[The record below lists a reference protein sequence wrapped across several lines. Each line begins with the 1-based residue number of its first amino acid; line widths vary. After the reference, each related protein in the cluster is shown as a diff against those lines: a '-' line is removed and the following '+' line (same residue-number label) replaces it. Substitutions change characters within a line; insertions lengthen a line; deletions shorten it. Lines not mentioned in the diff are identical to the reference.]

1 MSAASGKGRRPR
13 GGKITAAKS
22 SAIQNAETASKP
34 RPVPTASLRPNVILR
49 LRHITPANRTN
60 AATSILTY
68 AHQTSNSENTEG
80 FALVHPTTTTP
91 APPSCIPSNDTDS
104 IESKLRDFNARV
116 RIGDSC
122 KAEACYWDTCPF
134 YTPPVYVP
142 LHVTNNTIHTAG
154 YYCSPECAAAAI
166 LRREIEGD
174 AHEQWSLLNTLY
186 TSVYMLDGPIVPA
199 ADPRKVL
206 TKFGGPL
213 TIEEYR
219 QALRSGKQLQA
230 LPHPV
235 IKNVSEIHLVAPK
248 ADVGKILKGHRRLVS
263 KPLKT

>member
-13 GGKITAAKS
+13 GGKVTAAKGS
-22 SAIQNAETASKP
+22 VVQNAESSSKP

-49 LRHITPANRTN
+49 LRHITPTNRTDTT
-60 AATSILTY
+60 TSILTY
-68 AHQTSNSENTEG
+68 AQHTAGARTDG
-80 FALVHPTTTTP
+80 FASVHPTATTP
-91 APPSCIPSNDTDS
+91 IPPSCIPADNTDA
-104 IESKLRDFNARV
+104 IEARLREFNERV
-116 RIGDSC
+116 RVGDSY

-142 LHVTNNTIHTAG
+142 LHIGNGNIYTTG

-166 LRREIEGD
+166 LSREAEGD
-174 AHEQWSLLNTLY
+174 PHEQLSLLNTLY
-186 TSVYMLDGPIVPA
+186 TPVYMLDNPIVPA

-206 TKFGGPL
+206 DKFGGPL

-235 IKNVSEIHLVAPK
+235 IKNISEIHLVTPK
-248 ADVGKILKGHRRLVS
+248 SDVGKILKGRRRLVS
-263 KPLKT
+263 KPLNT

>member
-13 GGKITAAKS
+13 GGKITTAKHS
-22 SAIQNAETASKP
+22 VIQNAETESKP

-49 LRHITPANRTN
+49 LRHITPANRNIAT
-60 AATSILTY
+60 TSILTY
-68 AHQTSNSENTEG
+68 TNQASNNNSTDG
-80 FALVHPTTTTP
+80 FAAVHTATTP
-91 APPSCIPSNDTDS
+91 TPPSCIPTDT
-104 IESKLRDFNARV
+104 IEAKLRDFNARV
-116 RIGDSC
+116 RAGDSY

-142 LHVTNNTIHTAG
+142 LHVANNTIHTAG

-174 AHEQWSLLNTLY
+174 AHEQLSLLNTLY
-186 TSVYMLDGPIVPA
+186 TPVYMLEEPIVPA
-199 ADPRKVL
+199 PNPRKML

-213 TIEEYR
+213 TVEEYR
-219 QALRSGKQLQA
+219 QSLRSGKQLQA
-230 LPHPV
+230 LPYPV

-248 ADVGKILKGHRRLVS
+248 GDIGKILKGRRKLVS
-263 KPLKT
+263 KPLNT